1 MLIQMIKTPVG
12 IFVVFGLAV
21 LLSEASFRKT
31 KEEDEENFQNIKE
44 EIRKLKT
51 ELEERED

>member
-1 MLIQMIKTPVG
+1 MIKTPVG

-44 EIRKLKT
+44 EIRKLKK